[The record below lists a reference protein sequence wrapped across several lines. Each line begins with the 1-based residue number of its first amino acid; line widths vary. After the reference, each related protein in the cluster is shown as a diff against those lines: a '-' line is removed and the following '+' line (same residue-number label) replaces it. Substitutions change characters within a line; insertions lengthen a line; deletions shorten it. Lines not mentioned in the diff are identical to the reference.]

1 MAAEIKPAYLVAG
14 TDQAKI
20 DATRA
25 RLRARAETE
34 GGAGALEVFEAG
46 DGRSGPDAAAICAA
60 IPAMS
65 LTASRRYLLADG
77 VERWKA
83 AEVSAVAEALGSLP
97 DDVTVVLIARGKAP
111 AKLAP
116 AVKSCGGEVL
126 AYEAPKVRDLPRKLV
141 ADAAERGF
149 RLDPAAARM
158 LVDRMGPSTVRLQNE
173 LDRLALWVGDEGEVT
188 ADDLAEMV
196 ADTSETAIWA
206 LSDALIEGDAGRAL
220 EIAERLDAQGEN
232 VTGIVYGVASRLRQA
247 HDAVAKLEAGRTP
260 KQVESDLAMHPY
272 AAKMLVRQVREADPA
287 SLRAAIGALADLEWW
302 CRGGSD
308 YDERVAQTLALR
320 RAAGAAVDAAW
331 TAG

>member
-1 MAAEIKPAYLVAG
+1 MPPEIKPAYLVHG

-25 RLRARAETE
+25 RLRARASRE
-34 GGAGALEVFEAG
+34 GGAGALEVFEPAEGRAG
-46 DGRSGPDAAAICAA
+46 PEAGALCAA

-83 AEVSAVAEALGSLP
+83 AEVTAVTDALGSLP

-126 AYEAPKVRDLPRKLV
+126 AYDAPRERDLPRKLV

-149 RLDPAAARM
+149 RLDPAAART
-158 LVDRMGPSTVRLQNE
+158 LVERMGTGTVRLANE
-173 LDRLALWVGDEGEVT
+173 LDRLALWAGEGGEVR
-188 ADDLAEMV
+188 AEDLEAMV
-196 ADTSETAIWA
+196 ADTSETAIWT
-206 LSDALIEGDAGRAL
+206 LSDALIAGSAAGAL
-220 EIAERLDAQGEN
+220 AVAERLDAQGES
-232 VTGIVYGVASRLRQA
+232 VTGIVYGVGGRLRQA
-247 HDAVAKLEAGRTP
+247 LRALAALESGRSP
-260 KQVESDLAMHPY
+260 KQVESELGIHPY
-272 AAKMLVRQVREADPA
+272 AAKMLVRQVRDADET
-287 SLRAAIGALADLEWW
+287 SLRGAIASLADLEWW

-308 YDERVAQTLALR
+308 YDERVAATLALR
-320 RAAGAAVDAAW
+320 RAAGAGVDAA
-331 TAG
+331 